1 MKEKNYLQTGL
12 KKIFFNPL
20 CDHFFS
26 EGHYVIIDYI
36 TYLMSYVTYV

>member
-20 CDHFFS
+20 CDHFFF
-26 EGHYVIIDYI
+26 EKD
-36 TYLMSYVTYV
+36 TM